1 MNKRLQI
8 AYSSLAISAVY
19 IVRVDNKP
27 PPTTPPTSL
36 PSSTYSYVV
45 PKYMNNQNATL
56 GNASQVVDRLQPQND
71 VIALNMKFPIIAP
84 IEPLDAIH
92 EIWSLFSGPVASGVS
107 SDIKIGTTGVI
118 HA

>member
-1 MNKRLQI
+1 
-8 AYSSLAISAVY
+8 
-19 IVRVDNKP
+19 
-27 PPTTPPTSL
+27 
-36 PSSTYSYVV
+36 
-45 PKYMNNQNATL
+45 MNNQNATL

-92 EIWSLFSGPVASGVS
+92 EIWLLLSGPVVRGVS
-107 SDIKIGTTGVI
+107 SDIRIGTTGVI